1 MSLERELHEFYGTDG
16 YYRISPVVS
25 TVCTQGVKYFIEKG
39 EAHWAILDIA
49 LRCKTLNQPFV
60 TVVIKSENGKATFT
74 YDDGNDNVL
83 STQHYKYT
91 DLEEG
96 KYKFYVIDDVVLL
109 PSEY

>member
-1 MSLERELHEFYGTDG
+1 M
-16 YYRISPVVS
+16 
-25 TVCTQGVKYFIEKG
+25 QYFIEKG

-49 LRCKTLNQPFV
+49 LRCKKLNQPFV
-60 TVVIKSENGKATFT
+60 TAVIKSENGKAKIT

-83 STQHYKYT
+83 NVQNYKYT

-96 KYKFYVIDDVVLL
+96 EYKFYIIDDIVLL